1 MTPATAIE
9 HIKKVAFCVENE
21 IEEIKASKF
30 ITALNTAIEALEKQI
45 PKKPIVKDDTAFD
58 GSLIDVVICCPVCN
72 RKICSEPADDVIAS
86 FLKEEYPHC
95 HCGQALDWS
104 DTE

>member
-1 MTPATAIE
+1 MAEMTPAEAIE

-45 PKKPIVKDDTAFD
+45 PKKPIKKNPICYEKTKDGTEFIAYDYF
-58 GSLIDVVICCPVCN
+58 CPDCN
-72 RKICSEPADDVIAS
+72 KQIKATEH
-86 FLKEEYPHC
+86 HC
-95 HCGQALDWS
+95 KCGQALDWS

>member
-1 MTPATAIE
+1 MTAEKAITFLKE
-9 HIKKVAFCVENE
+9 TIAGCHILRDKQLKAVCE
-21 IEEIKASKF
+21 ISIK
-30 ITALNTAIEALEKQI
+30 ALEKQI

-58 GSLIDVVICCPVCN
+58 GSLIDVLLCCPVCN
-72 RKICSEPADDVIAS
+72 RKICSEPADYIMAS